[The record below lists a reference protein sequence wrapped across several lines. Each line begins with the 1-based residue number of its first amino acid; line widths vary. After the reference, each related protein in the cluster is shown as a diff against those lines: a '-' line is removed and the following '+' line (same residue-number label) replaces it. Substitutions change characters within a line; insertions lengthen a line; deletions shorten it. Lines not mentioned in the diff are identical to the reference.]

1 MDMVACAL
9 VLVIDY
15 FLSEPIVAKL
25 QTLASTLS
33 YGISKWL
40 HHLYSESIHSP
51 IVAQSPKKK
60 RW

>member
-25 QTLASTLS
+25 QTLASTL
-33 YGISKWL
+33 IW
-40 HHLYSESIHSP
+40 HLEMATSFI
-51 IVAQSPKKK
+51 Q
-60 RW
+60 